1 MATDVYKEGVQAIED
16 AAIDKKVQA
25 LTDSMAGSITDM
37 IMNLGQGT
45 QSFKDSVK
53 DMARVV
59 LAEFVKIKL
68 AQPMANFL
76 AGGIGGYDFSSLFRE
91 HGGTVTGNKP
101 YVVGE
106 SGAELFLPNKTG
118 TIIPNDALSMGG
130 STGGETNVSVS
141 FNITANDTTGF
152 DDLLVSRRGMIVGII
167 NQAMNDRGITGVT
180 A

>member
-1 MATDVYKEGVQAIED
+1 
-16 AAIDKKVQA
+16 
-25 LTDSMAGSITDM
+25 
-37 IMNLGQGT
+37 
-45 QSFKDSVK
+45 
-53 DMARVV
+53 
-59 LAEFVKIKL
+59 
-68 AQPMANFL
+68 
-76 AGGIGGYDFSSLFRE
+76 
-91 HGGTVTGNKP
+91 
-101 YVVGE
+101 VGE